1 MLYLSC
7 MGLRDYESM
16 TKMFGLL
23 MDPKFIRT
31 LNKKHK
37 DRIHTFTLEWSGEN
51 KIVVSG
57 SLKYL
62 TKQGEPHVKF
72 IVHECTWTCKWGWG
86 SNKVESRWITKT
98 NRNKIRVSRG
108 MSSHLNNHVRESIKH
123 FGAQKWSINQVS
135 WDWSKAIGQP
145 REQSEKV

>member
-1 MLYLSC
+1 

-31 LNKKHK
+31 INKKHK
-37 DRIHTFTLEWSGEN
+37 DRIHTFSLEWGSGNN

-86 SNKVESRWITKT
+86 SNKVESR
-98 NRNKIRVSRG
+98 
-108 MSSHLNNHVRESIKH
+108 
-123 FGAQKWSINQVS
+123 
-135 WDWSKAIGQP
+135 
-145 REQSEKV
+145 